1 MTSRE
6 LVHVLVR
13 RWYVLVAG
21 GLLTLVALGGVFVR
35 PGVYW
40 AQMELVL
47 VAPAEPYYPNTVAD
61 APHSLAPLAAL
72 VVSDFNGPRPP
83 LLTSYATTT
92 LFGLG
97 VRDGVQVRLP
107 NQGSQFQPL
116 FTAPTLDVQVVGS
129 SEQEVTV
136 RAEQVRGQVQELLQR
151 RQALAGVADRNR
163 VRAISS
169 PEALDVQHMTG
180 SRTRALAATGLVG
193 ALATGLLAW
202 SWDRLVARRRRRGAE
217 ADLDGEAGPV
227 VATDHQGTQ
236 VSSL

>member
-6 LVHVLVR
+6 LLRVLRR

-21 GLLTLVALGGVFVR
+21 AALTLASLVVVLER

-40 AQMELVL
+40 TQMELVL

-61 APHSLAPLAAL
+61 APHSLAPLAGL
-72 VVSDFNGPRPP
+72 LVSDWNGPRSP
-83 LLTSYATTT
+83 LLTSSSGTT

-107 NQGSQFQPL
+107 NEGSQFQPL
-116 FTAPTLDVQVVGS
+116 FTGPSVDVQVVGRTA
-129 SEQEVTV
+129 EEVTA
-136 RAEQVRGQVQELLQR
+136 RAEQARDEVETLLER
-151 RQALAGVADRNR
+151 RQARAGVAARNR

-169 PEALDVQHMTG
+169 PAALDVQHITG

-193 ALATGLLAW
+193 VAVTALAAW
-202 SWDRLVARRRRRGAE
+202 GWDRAAASRRRQERPS
-217 ADLDGEAGPV
+217 AGSARA
-227 VATDHQGTQ
+227 VASITA
-236 VSSL
+236 

>member
-6 LVHVLVR
+6 LLRVLAR

-21 GLLTLVALGGVFVR
+21 AALTLASLVLVLER

-47 VAPAEPYYPNTVAD
+47 VSPAEPYYPNTVAD
-61 APHSLAPLAAL
+61 APHSLAPLAGL
-72 VVSDFNGPRPP
+72 LVSDWNGPRSP
-83 LLTSYATTT
+83 LLTSSSGTT

-107 NQGSQFQPL
+107 NEGSQFQPL
-116 FTAPTLDVQVVGS
+116 FTAPSVDVQVVGRTA
-129 SEQEVTV
+129 EEVTA
-136 RAEQVRGQVQELLQR
+136 RAEQARVEVETLLER
-151 RQALAGVADRNR
+151 RQARAGVAARNR

-169 PEALDVQHMTG
+169 PAALDVQHITG

-193 ALATGLLAW
+193 VAATALAACG
-202 SWDRLVARRRRRGAE
+202 WDRAAARRRRQERPQGS
-217 ADLDGEAGPV
+217 
-227 VATDHQGTQ
+227 ATAAASITT
-236 VSSL
+236 